1 MKLFGMK
8 LGSGFLVGAGVVL
21 LAPIILPVASSVFKS
36 LTKATIKGSL
46 IAYNKAKIA
55 TAEAMES
62 LDDLSAEAKAEI
74 TQESKPAAAKK
85 QA

>member
-1 MKLFGMK
+1 MK
-8 LGSGFLVGAGVVL
+8 LGSGFLVGAGVVF

-55 TAEAMES
+55 TAETMEG
-62 LDDLSAEAKAEI
+62 LDDLTAEAKAEI
-74 TQESKPAAAKK
+74 TQESKPEVAKK
-85 QA
+85 TETAKK